1 LKPSALASK
10 ASPYCRRFDRGV
22 SSYLFAVSLQ
32 PQPSLI

>member
-22 SSYLFAVSLQ
+22 SSYNDEGGS
-32 PQPSLI
+32 P